1 MIKMQ
6 ARTIQV
12 FTKVNIFMPNK
23 TDVHIS
29 VVNS

>member
-12 FTKVNIFMPNK
+12 FTRVYILMANK
-23 TDVHIS
+23 RYVRIS
-29 VVNS
+29 AVNS